1 MLKDLNEKVTSN
13 KTKNLLVENELKKL
27 QTFDQA
33 FWFIKVTLIMMEH
46 NFTKY
51 FNQFTKLFQHFLV
64 FQTQSQNGNLRNC

>member
-33 FWFIKVTLIMMEH
+33 F
-46 NFTKY
+46 
-51 FNQFTKLFQHFLV
+51 
-64 FQTQSQNGNLRNC
+64 